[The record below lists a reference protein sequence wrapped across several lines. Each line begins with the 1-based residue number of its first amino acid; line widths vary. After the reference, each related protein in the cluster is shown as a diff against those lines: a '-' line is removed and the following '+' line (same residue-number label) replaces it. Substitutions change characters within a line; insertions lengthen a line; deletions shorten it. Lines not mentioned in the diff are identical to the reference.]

1 MWYPEWFGSFENWM
15 LSTACGLVFS
25 GLLVLVRIYESLRRI
40 EKHLDQRRD
49 ERREH
54 EVDEDGGDSER

>member
-15 LSTACGLVFS
+15 LSATCGLVFS
-25 GLLVLVRIYESLRRI
+25 GLLALVRIYESLRRI

-49 ERREH
+49 ERPTA
-54 EVDEDGGDSER
+54 